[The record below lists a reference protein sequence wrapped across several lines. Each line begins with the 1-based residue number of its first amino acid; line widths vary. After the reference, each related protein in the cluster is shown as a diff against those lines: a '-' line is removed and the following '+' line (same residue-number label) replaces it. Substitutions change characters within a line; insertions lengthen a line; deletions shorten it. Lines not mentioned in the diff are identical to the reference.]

1 MLRDHRVKIAPCIR
15 RENCAEVTDGE
26 KQSER
31 EDDTGD
37 CDSPELESQTH
48 RRLPRFLRR

>member
-1 MLRDHRVKIAPCIR
+1 MLRDHRDKVAPRIR
-15 RENCAEVTDGE
+15 WENCAKVIDGE

-37 CDSPELESQTH
+37 CDSPELESPTH
-48 RRLPRFLRR
+48 RWLSRFLRR

>member
-1 MLRDHRVKIAPCIR
+1 MLRDHRDKVAPCIR
-15 RENCAEVTDGE
+15 RKNRAEVIDGE

-37 CDSPELESQTH
+37 CDSPELESPKH
-48 RRLPRFLRR
+48 RWLSRFLRR